1 MTRDE
6 IDQVLERHFA
16 ALQKRDLDG
25 ILATY
30 ADDAEHDAVGRDPN
44 PIHGKAALGAFY
56 RESLADLANTKVIP
70 VRRLYGDEF
79 AIDESI
85 LDGYAHGRPFDL
97 EGYSRP
103 VRFRSTSSPSSD
115 SSLHRATSP
124 AGPPH
129 RIHRRRRYRG
139 YFVFFGVGRPLK
151 SKRTTCGS

>member
-6 IDQVLERHFA
+6 IDQILERHFA
-16 ALQKRDLDG
+16 ALQRRDLDG

-56 RESLADLANTKVIP
+56 RESLADLANTKVLPI
-70 VRRLYGDEF
+70 RRLYGDAF

-85 LDGYAHGRPFDL
+85 LDGYAQGRPFDL

-103 VRFRSTSSPSSD
+103 VRFRMLRIFEFRDGLITRENAWFD
-115 SSLHRATSP
+115 IVAVQRQLA
-124 AGPPH
+124 PPRH
-129 RIHRRRRYRG
+129 
-139 YFVFFGVGRPLK
+139 
-151 SKRTTCGS
+151 

>member
-6 IDQVLERHFA
+6 IDRILERHFA

-44 PIHGKAALGAFY
+44 PIRGKAALGAFY
-56 RESLADLANTKVIP
+56 RDSLADLESTKVIP
-70 VRRLYGDEF
+70 VRRLYGESF

-85 LDGYAHGRPFDL
+85 LDGYAQGRPFDL

-103 VRFRSTSSPSSD
+103 VRFRMLRIFEFRDGLIARENAWFDIVAVQRQLSTPR
-115 SSLHRATSP
+115 H
-124 AGPPH
+124 
-129 RIHRRRRYRG
+129 
-139 YFVFFGVGRPLK
+139 
-151 SKRTTCGS
+151 